1 MLSEYATIIK
11 TILYGN
17 LVGFL
22 SSVVMS
28 RVTLFKNTFQTN
40 FGFLNKRKEK
50 SPNIRIFK
58 RAIIL
63 YIKLFLPKQYIG
75 TL

>member
-11 TILYGN
+11 TILYRN

-50 SPNIRIFK
+50 SPNISNHQK
-58 RAIIL
+58 TIIIC
-63 YIKLFLPKQYIG
+63 IKLFLYKQYVGI
-75 TL
+75 L

>member
-40 FGFLNKRKEK
+40 FGFLNKRKDK
-50 SPNIRIFK
+50 SRNIRGYDRTIV
-58 RAIIL
+58 L
-63 YIKLFLPKQYIG
+63 YIKFFLSRQYFGI
-75 TL
+75 L

>member
-11 TILYGN
+11 TILYRN

-28 RVTLFKNTFQTN
+28 RVTLLKINFPTN
-40 FGFLNKRKEK
+40 FSFRLEKRKEM
-50 SPNIRIFK
+50 SIEEN
-58 RAIIL
+58 
-63 YIKLFLPKQYIG
+63 
-75 TL
+75 T

>member
-28 RVTLFKNTFQTN
+28 RVTQFKNTFETILV
-40 FGFLNKRKEK
+40 FLTKEK
-50 SPNIRIFK
+50 RNHQ
-58 RAIIL
+58 IL
-63 YIKLFLPKQYIG
+63 GFIQEP
-75 TL
+75 